1 MVTYTPPPSKPPPNT
16 EEFKVNNRFKM
27 GKKIG
32 SGSFGEIYLGLDCKT
47 DREVAVKFELLTV
60 RRPQLIEEAHMLKQF
75 PNEPGFP
82 KLLWYGK
89 EGEYHVM
96 VIELLG
102 PSLED
107 MFVYCG
113 RKLSLKTIILLA
125 RQLITRIE

>member
-1 MVTYTPPPSKPPPNT
+1 
-16 EEFKVNNRFKM
+16 
-27 GKKIG
+27 
-32 SGSFGEIYLGLDCKT
+32 
-47 DREVAVKFELLTV
+47 
-60 RRPQLIEEAHMLKQF
+60 
-75 PNEPGFP
+75 
-82 KLLWYGK
+82 
-89 EGEYHVM
+89 M